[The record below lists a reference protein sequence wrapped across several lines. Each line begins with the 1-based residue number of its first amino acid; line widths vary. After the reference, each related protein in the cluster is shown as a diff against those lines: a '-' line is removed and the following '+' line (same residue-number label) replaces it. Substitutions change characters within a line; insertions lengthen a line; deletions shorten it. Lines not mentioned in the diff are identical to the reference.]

1 MCRAVGVVQ
10 VINLER
16 DLVKLRASLEEG
28 GGADRASVEE
38 VRWCVAF
45 PLLVHV
51 ACFILVLTMTEAR
64 IERSR

>member
-1 MCRAVGVVQ
+1 MPRALGAVQ

-38 VRWCVAF
+38 VRWYVSLSF
-45 PLLVHV
+45 VG
-51 ACFILVLTMTEAR
+51 AR
-64 IERSR
+64 FVFYSGVGSD